1 MEKRQTKAERQRQRN
16 GERESEICRDQQ
28 RQRHREASLPFLE
41 AAQFSHIILP
51 RTHNVPILVM
61 LGCSSSPILHP
72 FPRQFWVCGG
82 GGLSGVLLSSF
93 PVLPSSPP
101 PTGDQPHR
109 PAGCPGWRLRGR
121 ERLPGSWPG
130 LCFQT
135 SLRRR
140 HATGPRSWSS

>member
-1 MEKRQTKAERQRQRN
+1 MEKTQTKAERQRQRN
-16 GERESEICRDQQ
+16 ERERETCRDQQ

-51 RTHNVPILVM
+51 RTRDVPVLVM
-61 LGCSSSPILHP
+61 LGCSSSPIRHP

-82 GGLSGVLLSSF
+82 GGGCQGCHPL
-93 PVLPSSPP
+93 LPSSPP

-109 PAGCPGWRLRGR
+109 PVGCTGWRLRGR
-121 ERLPGSWPG
+121 EGLPGSRPG